1 MRTKKSLSLTFL
13 AHTNYFSTTC
23 AKIMRKDMINHLK
36 RVMYFWQWM
45 EKPSFK
51 NPFNMRIVAQYCVFL
66 PFSNKLKL

>member
-1 MRTKKSLSLTFL
+1 
-13 AHTNYFSTTC
+13 
-23 AKIMRKDMINHLK
+23 MRKDMINHLK